1 MAIFGRQSAA
11 TTPAVPATA
20 SERLTA
26 ERHGAINT
34 LANLDARRGA
44 EFRQLHAN
52 AEAAVACVLD
62 AERRLL
68 AARDHVSVTDAARLS
83 ASISNERTR
92 GQFEAWLT
100 ETSSPAIAL
109 FVREMSDEIDR
120 TNRLVSGYSAADRD
134 VVTGR
139 RVKTTHT
146 NVASIEA
153 RTAACRAAIAAAQ
166 ELRLTEPDHAA
177 VPAALAAL
185 RAALPAVSAT

>member
-1 MAIFGRQSAA
+1 MAIFGRHSAA
-11 TTPAVPATA
+11 SPPAVPATA
-20 SERLTA
+20 ADRLTSER
-26 ERHGAINT
+26 RGAINT
-34 LANLDARRGA
+34 LANLDARRGT
-44 EFRQLHAN
+44 EFRQLQAN
-52 AEAAVACVLD
+52 SEAAVAGVLD
-62 AERRLL
+62 AERHLL
-68 AARDHVSVTDAARLS
+68 TARGRVSAADAARLS
-83 ASISNERTR
+83 ASISHERIR
-92 GQFEAWLT
+92 GQFEGWLT

-166 ELRLTEPDHAA
+166 ELRLTEPDHAIVQA
-177 VPAALAAL
+177 KLAAL
-185 RAALPAVSAT
+185 RAALPAVVAA